1 MKRSIIRRAAA
12 VILSLV
18 ILSAISLSLAEQKT
32 FTIGIAQ
39 FAVHG
44 SLDNC
49 RTGFIEGLKAAGFE
63 EGKNVTFD
71 YQNAQADMG
80 IAADI
85 ANKFVDNRYDMIVA
99 IATPMAAV
107 SLSASDGAIP
117 VIYTAVS
124 APIESGMADENRLG
138 L

>member
-49 RTGFIEGLKAAGFE
+49 RTGFI
-63 EGKNVTFD
+63 
-71 YQNAQADMG
+71 
-80 IAADI
+80 
-85 ANKFVDNRYDMIVA
+85 
-99 IATPMAAV
+99 
-107 SLSASDGAIP
+107 
-117 VIYTAVS
+117 
-124 APIESGMADENRLG
+124 
-138 L
+138 